1 MSLSLPLMNNLCKR
15 WTLPEHIKKDCDFYF
30 LRSYSDPEF
39 VQELK
44 VFPDGTGLYIQEY
57 GTNFTVIF
65 QHGADRVYTRNG
77 ELAKK
82 GEPCNNTSYWC
93 SFRSITFLWQGVAC
107 TKSYVLVQV
116 DKAGSK
122 VREITRESAVGAPR
136 GDLGSSEIKESLNQY
151 KEGMQHLIGQQYL
164 VTIPVRQGKSYG
176 KFQSFAERSQ
186 PRDKDETPEID
197 EEV

>member
-30 LRSYSDPEF
+30 LRSYSDAEF

-65 QHGADRVYTRNG
+65 QHGADKVYTRNG

-116 DKAGSK
+116 DKSSYGIAE
-122 VREITRESAVGAPR
+122 RTRGSAVGAPR
-136 GDLGSSEIKESLNQY
+136 GDCEIKESLKQY

-164 VTIPVRQGKSYG
+164 ITVPVRQGKSYA
-176 KFQSFAERSQ
+176 KVQSFAERSQ

>member
-30 LRSYSDPEF
+30 LRSYSDSDF

-44 VFPDGTGLYIQEY
+44 VYPDGTGLYIQDY

-65 QHGADRVYTRNG
+65 QHGADKVYIRNG

-93 SFRSITFLWQGVAC
+93 SFRSITFNWQGVAC

-116 DKAGSK
+116 DKAGEK
-122 VREITRESAVGAPR
+122 ITRESAVGAPR
-136 GDLGSSEIKESLNQY
+136 GHLDSLENLAQGHKEFYS
-151 KEGMQHLIGQQYL
+151 
-164 VTIPVRQGKSYG
+164 IPSNRTRQRAFKAY
-176 KFQSFAERSQ
+176 AELSQ
-186 PRDKDETPEID
+186 PRETPEID